1 MHCLLTESDLI
12 HLSQCPSISQLKGL
26 DLSGVIV
33 TNFRPVIL
41 QILLEKVAATV
52 LELGLDDCE
61 ILDSQ
66 LEAILPAL
74 SLCFQLWS
82 SVCEGTS
89 YPWLPR
95 RSCFSILLG
104 CPI

>member
-1 MHCLLTESDLI
+1 MHCLLMESDLI

-26 DLSGVIV
+26 DMSGVIV

-52 LELGLDDCE
+52 QELGLDDCE

-82 SVCEGTS
+82 
-89 YPWLPR
+89 
-95 RSCFSILLG
+95 FSL
-104 CPI
+104 